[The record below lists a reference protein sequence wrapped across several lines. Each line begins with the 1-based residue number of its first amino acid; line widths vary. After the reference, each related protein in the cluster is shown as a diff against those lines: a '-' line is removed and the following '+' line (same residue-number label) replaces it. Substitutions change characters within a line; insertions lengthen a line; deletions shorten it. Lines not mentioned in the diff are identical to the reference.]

1 MEWLGALL
9 IYMLVG
15 LLILVPIALYV
26 FAVAS
31 RKSYRCPQ
39 CGEQITT
46 EYLDAKHCN
55 MCGAP
60 LNQEEFQT

>member
-1 MEWLGALL
+1 MDWLGAFVIYIL
-9 IYMLVG
+9 ISLV
-15 LLILVPIALYV
+15 IVVPVVLYL
-26 FAVAS
+26 FAAAS

-39 CGEQITT
+39 CGEQITA

-60 LNQEEFQT
+60 LNQEGV